1 MSIFKKLIAVILI
14 LSVTSTAN
22 AQKPENLLDKWA
34 AKSPIEKVYLHMD
47 RDIYRAGETAWFK
60 AYLYSEFFSDTISTS
75 LYVELLDNSSKLVT
89 QKIAPVIYG
98 SAMGQFELS
107 DSLQTGTY
115 FVRAYSPTILNH
127 SHDFLYEKRIQII
140 GKPRS
145 TSKPIISRT
154 QKLDF
159 FPESGNFVAEFPNT
173 IAFKYTDANGMP
185 QSISGTIKNEKDET
199 VTTFSVYHDGLGM
212 FDITPVVGEKYYALL
227 NNDSYGIKYF
237 LPEVI
242 AKGLVFRLIPNTGG
256 KDFELYQNGDDSLMR
271 GEYMIGQ
278 MQHKPVFKLG
288 LNKIKNNINGFINTQ
303 QLKSGI
309 MHITVFNKDDIPLAE
324 RICFVDNKEYIQP
337 AELITD
343 TLSFATRGKNSFT
356 FSLPDTVAGSF
367 SIAITDSDY
376 SLSDKRSENIIS
388 SLLLTGDLKGEINN
402 PAYYFSSADD
412 SVTTALDILMM
423 THGWRRF
430 TWAKLP
436 EIANAP
442 LLYKDKGFISVTGH
456 VNIRDSK
463 KPLTEKELMVL
474 LFSLEDSL
482 GTSMQIM
489 DTDKEG
495 KFRMDSLI
503 FFGNTRFFVGDFL
516 GKNSKWLDLYPD
528 EDSIKASFG
537 IKASNRS
544 SLFSPAEYDEQLSD
558 RLATDF
564 ANAEKEKGI
573 LLEGITVKIKKKT
586 PIEDLEER
594 YTNGL
599 FAGSSVKTID
609 LVNTDEKIIQNNIFD
624 YIQSR
629 IAGVNVERTGT
640 NYQLFYQQRRSL
652 MSGPI
657 PMILY
662 LNEIQTPAIF
672 IASIPANQVAMIKV
686 FSSFVGAEGNGAGG
700 VLAIYTKQQ
709 SDLTNSLTTSADI
722 FQYKGYS
729 IIKEFYSPD
738 YTNDIVKEKAAGQDK
753 RITLCWQPDII
764 MDGTIK
770 KVPVH
775 FFNND
780 RTKSFKVVVEG
791 ITEEGKMVLIEKVIA
806 PQTKGF

>member
-1 MSIFKKLIAVILI
+1 MTILKKLNVVILI
-14 LSVTSTAN
+14 LSVTSSVY

-75 LYVELLDNSSKLVT
+75 LYVELLDNSSKLVK
-89 QKIAPVIYG
+89 QKIAPIIYG
-98 SAMGQFELS
+98 NAMGQFELS

-115 FVRAYSPTILNH
+115 FVRAYSPTILNQ

-140 GKPRS
+140 GKPHS
-145 TSKPIISRT
+145 GSKPVIART

-159 FPESGNFVAEFPNT
+159 FPESGNFIAEFPNT

-185 QSISGTIKNEKDET
+185 QSVSGTIKNEKDET

-212 FDITPVVGEKYYALL
+212 FDITPVAGEKYYALL
-227 NNDSYGIKYF
+227 NNDSYGVKYF
-237 LPEVI
+237 LPEVVE
-242 AKGLVFRLIPNTGG
+242 KGLVFRLIPNTGG
-256 KDFELYQNGDDSLMR
+256 KDFEVYQNSNDSLMR
-271 GEYMIGQ
+271 GDYMIGQ

-288 LNKIKNNINGFINTQ
+288 LDKTKKNINGFINTQ

-309 MHITVFNKDDIPLAE
+309 MHVTVFNKDDMPLAE
-324 RICFVDNKEYIQP
+324 RICFVDNKEYIQA
-337 AELITD
+337 AELVID
-343 TLSFATRGKNSFT
+343 TLSFAARGKNSFT
-356 FSLPDTVAGSF
+356 FSLLDSIAGSF
-367 SIAITDSDY
+367 SIAITDPAY

-402 PAYYFSSADD
+402 PAYYFSSAND

-430 TWAKLP
+430 SWAKLP
-436 EIANAP
+436 EIAKAP

-516 GKNSKWLDLYPD
+516 GKKTKWLDLYPD

-537 IKASNRS
+537 IKASNRNR
-544 SLFSPAEYDEQLSD
+544 LFSSAKYDEQLSN

-564 ANAEKEKGI
+564 ANAEKEKGV
-573 LLEGITVKIKKKT
+573 LLEGITVKVKKKT

-594 YTNGL
+594 YTSGL

-700 VLAIYTKQQ
+700 VLAIYTKQH

-738 YTNDIVKEKAAGQDK
+738 YTNNIASGKAAGQDK

-764 MDGTIK
+764 MDGTMKEAPI
-770 KVPVH
+770 H

-791 ITEEGKMVLIEKVIA
+791 ITEAGKMVLIEKIIA